1 MSGYGRGYYGTAQL
15 APRRQSNG
23 RGWFTIAVVAGL
35 GAVIWWWV
43 LPAVGPKAKHEPSP
57 LLPSPSSTPQQSPVL
72 PLDEEIAR
80 HARERGFS
88 SAKEY
93 EDAIASMASDLR
105 STGAKVEMAPH
116 LAHLESNLESRHAA
130 VSEGS

>member
-57 LLPSPSSTPQQSPVL
+57 LPSPSSTPQQSTVS

-116 LAHLESNLESRHAA
+116 LVHLESRHVA
-130 VSEGS
+130 VPEGS

>member
-1 MSGYGRGYYGTAQL
+1 MNTGYGRGYYGSSQL

-43 LPAVGPKAKHEPSP
+43 LPAVGPKSKHEA
-57 LLPSPSSTPQQSPVL
+57 PSSPAPPPPL
-72 PLDEEIAR
+72 PPAASHDEELSR
-80 HARERGFS
+80 LARERGFS
-88 SAKEY
+88 SAQEY
-93 EDAIASMASDLR
+93 EEAIASMVRDLR

-116 LAHLESNLESRHAA
+116 LSHLEPRHDAA
-130 VSEGS
+130 GASEGS